1 MKRRAFLSLGS
12 NLGDR
17 IERLGSARAALIAC
31 DDLRL
36 AALSEVIETDPVD
49 VTDQP
54 RFLNQVLAI
63 DTRLEPRALLDVCL
77 AIELG
82 MGRDR
87 AAGPRRGPRTIDI
100 DLLLY
105 DGRSIDAPGLTV
117 PHPRLA
123 TRPFF
128 LELCRSA
135 GAPEAWFPAPV
146 AA

>member
-1 MKRRAFLSLGS
+1 MNRRAYLSLGS

-17 IERLGSARAALIAC
+17 VERLGTARATLIAG
-31 DDLRL
+31 DDVLVR
-36 AALSEVIETDPVD
+36 ALSPVVETDPVD

-54 RFLNQVLAI
+54 PFLNQVVGV
-63 DTRLEPRALLDVCL
+63 DTRLEPDALLDACL
-77 AIELG
+77 AIERG

-87 AAGPRRGPRTIDI
+87 SQGPRRGPRTIDI

-105 DGRSIDAPGLTV
+105 DGRSYQQPGLTV

-123 TRPFF
+123 ARAFF
-128 LELCRSA
+128 LDLCRAA
-135 GAPEAWFPAPV
+135 GAPEAWLPAPV

>member
-17 IERLGSARAALIAC
+17 VERLGTARAALIAR
-31 DDLRL
+31 DDIRV
-36 AALSEVIETDPVD
+36 AAMSQVIETDPVD

-54 RFLNQVLAI
+54 RFLNQVLAV
-63 DTRLEPRALLDVCL
+63 DTGLPPRGLLDACL
-77 AIELG
+77 DLERG

-87 AAGPRRGPRTIDI
+87 STGPRRGPRTIDV
-100 DLLLY
+100 DVLLY
-105 DGRSIDAPGLTV
+105 AGLTIEEPDLTV

-123 TRPFF
+123 ARPFF
-128 LELCRSA
+128 LDLCRAA
-135 GAPEAWFPAPV
+135 GAPEAWLPAAV

>member
-1 MKRRAFLSLGS
+1 MNSRAYLSLGS

-17 IERLGSARAALIAC
+17 VERLGTARAALIAR
-31 DDLRL
+31 DDVLVR
-36 AALSEVIETDPVD
+36 ALSPVVETDPVD

-54 RFLNQVLAI
+54 RFLNQVVGI
-63 DTRLEPRALLDVCL
+63 DTRLEPYALLDACL
-77 AIELG
+77 TIERG

-87 AAGPRRGPRTIDI
+87 SQGPRRGPRTIDI

-105 DGRSIDAPGLTV
+105 DGRSYEGPGLTV

-123 TRPFF
+123 ARPFF
-128 LELCRSA
+128 LDLCRAA
-135 GAPEAWFPAPV
+135 GAPEAWLPAPV